1 MLALD
6 KILWTVDYEWEL
18 LHVDYSGDENGH
30 QVRSYQA
37 RTKIAPHDTTQ
48 PHNQM
53 IGNTFSMII

>member
-37 RTKIAPHDTTQ
+37 RTKIAPHDTT
-48 PHNQM
+48 
-53 IGNTFSMII
+53 